1 MECAVDRG
9 PAGYVCQHGHT
20 AGFRHETLGGL
31 EERPRGGGGI
41 DDVRTENDVETA
53 ARRDGRWR
61 EGVCAPRH
69 VRHSRRVG
77 MTSHFDAVEL
87 DVASEA
93 FHHRVVTVCEHEL
106 GARSTGE
113 KSGDADAGAELHD
126 PRGREEF
133 LAGG

>member
-1 MECAVDRG
+1 
-9 PAGYVCQHGHT
+9 
-20 AGFRHETLGGL
+20 
-31 EERPRGGGGI
+31 
-41 DDVRTENDVETA
+41 
-53 ARRDGRWR
+53 
-61 EGVCAPRH
+61 
-69 VRHSRRVG
+69 

-126 PRGREEF
+126 PRGLEEF